1 MSLFNDRRIS
11 PRRGYNNWFCFFVC
25 LFVCLFFALNV
36 GASQYIRQISA
47 AIKEET
53 DSNTI
58 IEEDFIT
65 PLTPIYRLSRQKIS
79 KETQV
84 LTDTIEQM

>member
-1 MSLFNDRRIS
+1 MITGSVQEEDIKIGFGLFFLLFL
-11 PRRGYNNWFCFFVC
+11 FCFF
-25 LFVCLFFALNV
+25 FFALNV
-36 GASQYIRQISA
+36 GASQYIRQIPT

-65 PLTPIYRLSRQKIS
+65 PLTPIYRLSRQK
-79 KETQV
+79 KPV
-84 LTDTIEQM
+84 RKHKF